1 MSKLA
6 LKLIAENK
14 KTRATFLDLGNC
26 GLTEVPDEI
35 GDLVWLEGLSFASGW
50 WDGEQRYESQNTAS
64 KNNIA
69 RISSGLERLK
79 QLKKLYLNGEFD
91 KNSNLTDIG
100 PLVNLGNLQLLDISN
115 TQIIDLSPVLN
126 LSRLRWLDISRTNVV
141 DLSPLAGLVSLEW
154 LSVYK
159 TQVTNLN
166 PLAHLIGL
174 QRLYVSRTDVADL
187 SPLAGLSRLQELNVS
202 LVPVSDLSPLK
213 NLSSLEWLRVS
224 DTQVS
229 SLIPLK
235 NLDNLQWLDVS
246 DTQVSNLNP
255 LKNLIRLKE
264 LNVSNTQ
271 VTDLSPLAGLHQL
284 QELNAFSTQVVDLS
298 PLAGLKS
305 LQALYIASTRV
316 ADLSPLLPLI
326 KNNFYVKWGSNSWV
340 GNGIFIEDCP
350 LINPPV
356 AIVKQG
362 NAAILNYFREKQS
375 QGIDHLYEAKLLLV
389 GEGGAGKT
397 SLLRRLYQPEQALP
411 AENETTKGIAI
422 YRHEFNVIDNRY
434 PNGRTFR
441 LNVWDFGGQE
451 IYHATHQFFLTQRS
465 LYILLDDTRK
475 DDKTVHDEVFKYWL
489 DAVDLLSSHSPVLI
503 FQNEKGGR
511 SKAIDLAGIK
521 GKFDNVIG
529 CYPGNLEQADAAD
542 KLRDAIEFFAKQ
554 LPHIG
559 EELPKQWLSIRA
571 EIEQLAERQ
580 ATITLQEYFELY
592 QQHLPF
598 DRGKALHLSR
608 YLHDLG
614 VFLHFQ
620 DDDLLMRTVIL
631 QNQWATEAV
640 FKILDDEQVKAQLGR
655 FSAADCQR
663 LWQDC
668 DYADMHPELLALM
681 QKFELCY
688 LLPDTLP
695 KQWLAPQL
703 LPPSKPVEL
712 NGWAT
717 AGDLVLR
724 YRYEF
729 LPKGM
734 INRLMV
740 RLHRFVPRPELGW
753 LTGVL
758 FERDGTKV
766 LVEIPAKGGEIVL
779 RAKGLER
786 KELLSVI
793 AADLDALNETYKGL
807 PDKVTKLIPCICK
820 ICAKQTEP
828 KFFEESDLKQR
839 KKVGKA
845 TIECPA
851 SYENVKV
858 LQLLDGIQ
866 VTEMPDWSIE
876 QTMKKIFISYSK
888 HDIHYKDTLLKQLSG
903 LRDRIVTWN
912 DRDILPGEEWDKS
925 IKEELC
931 KADIVLY
938 LVSSD
943 SMATDYI
950 QQVELPLI
958 LQRCDVGECK
968 LVPIIVRACDWED
981 QGFAKYNALPMKG
994 KSIKSWADQD
1004 EAWLEVVKG
1013 IKKIIA

>member
-1 MSKLA
+1 MSELA

-35 GDLVWLEGLSFASGW
+35 GDLVWLEELSFANEW
-50 WDGEQRYESQNTAS
+50 LDGDKLVESQNTATA
-64 KNNIA
+64 NNIA
-69 RISSGLERLK
+69 KLSPTFVRFKQSTAGLGQLTR
-79 QLKKLYLNGEFD
+79 LKKLWLNGSYIENKKFKLSD
-91 KNSNLTDIG
+91 LRLLANLNS
-100 PLVNLGNLQLLDISN
+100 LQQLNISN
-115 TQIIDLSPVLN
+115 TKV
-126 LSRLRWLDISRTNVV
+126 T
-141 DLSPLAGLVSLEW
+141 DLSPLAK
-154 LSVYK
+154 LS
-159 TQVTNLN
+159 
-166 PLAHLIGL
+166 GL
-174 QRLYVSRTDVADL
+174 QWLYVS
-187 SPLAGLSRLQELNVS
+187 S
-202 LVPVSDLSPLK
+202 
-213 NLSSLEWLRVS
+213 
-224 DTQVS
+224 
-229 SLIPLK
+229 
-235 NLDNLQWLDVS
+235 
-246 DTQVSNLNP
+246 
-255 LKNLIRLKE
+255 
-264 LNVSNTQ
+264 TQ
-271 VTDLSPLAGLHQL
+271 VTDLSPLVNLSGLQWL
-284 QELNAFSTQVVDLS
+284 YVSSTQVTDLSPLVNLHGLQLLDVSLTEVTDLS
-298 PLAGLKS
+298 PLANLSGLQLLDVS
-305 LQALYIASTRV
+305 DTSVT
-316 ADLSPLLPLI
+316 DLSPLANLSNLQRLDASHTRVTELSPLLGLI
-326 KNNFYVKWGSNSWV
+326 ENNIPVKWASWED
-340 GNGIFIEDCP
+340 GICVENCP
-350 LINPPV
+350 LTNPPV
-356 AIVKQG
+356 AIVQQG
-362 NAAILNYFREKQS
+362 NEAILNYFHEKQS

-475 DDKTVHDEVFKYWL
+475 DDKTVHDDVFKYWL

-511 SKAIDLAGIK
+511 SKTIDLAGIK
-521 GKFDNVIG
+521 GKFDNVND
-529 CYPGNLEQADAAD
+529 CYRGNLEQADAAD
-542 KLRDAIEFFAKQ
+542 KLRDAIELFAKQ

-580 ATITLQEYFELY
+580 ATITLQEYFKLY

-598 DRGKALHLSR
+598 DRRKALLLSR

-640 FKILDDEQVKAQLGR
+640 FKMLDDEQVKAQLGR

-663 LWQDC
+663 LWLDS

-695 KQWLAPQL
+695 KLWLAPQL
-703 LPPSKPVEL
+703 LPPSKPAEL
-712 NGWAT
+712 NAWAT

-793 AADLDALNETYKGL
+793 AADLDALNETFKGL
-807 PDKVTKLIPCICK
+807 PEKVSKLVPCNCGVCIQ
-820 ICAKQTEP
+820 QTEP
-828 KFFEESDLKQR
+828 KFFEHKDLLRR
-839 KKVGKA
+839 KKVGKT

-851 SYENVKV
+851 SFDNVNV
-858 LQLLDGIQ
+858 LKLLDGIQ

-888 HDIHYKDTLLKQLSG
+888 KDIDYKDSLINHLTG
-903 LRDRIVTWN
+903 LRGKIVTWN

-925 IKEELC
+925 IKEELR

-938 LVSSD
+938 LVSAD

-950 QQVELPLI
+950 QQVELPMI
-958 LQRCDVGECK
+958 LQHCDAGECK
-968 LVPIIVRACDWED
+968 LVPIIVRACDWEE

-994 KSIKSWADQD
+994 KPIKSWADQD